1 MKEKSIDLH
10 IHSTMSDGTLSPR
23 EFVREAAQKGLCA
36 VALTDHDSVEG
47 VREAQNAAAGTDL
60 EVITGVELSV
70 YDDREMHILGYGIQP
85 EHPALQQFLR
95 RMKDSRAER
104 VRAIVRCLAKDGF
117 DIAADE
123 VFGRAAH
130 MAGRVHIAQCLLEK
144 GYIRSVGEA
153 FERFIGEGKPYYVPR
168 RQIRPQEAIAAIHE
182 AGGLAVLAHPY
193 FLHRDDTLAEL
204 LEGLTELDGLE
215 CHYPRHT
222 REQRELYRELA
233 RRFGL
238 LETGGSDFHGANRPE
253 AKLGQG
259 CCAEPIPYVCL
270 ERMREYKKK
279 LRK

>member
-23 EFVREAAQKGLCA
+23 EIVREAAELGLCA
-36 VALTDHDSVEG
+36 VALTDHDSVAG

-70 YDDREMHILGYGIQP
+70 YDDREMHILGYGIHP
-85 EHPALQQFLR
+85 EHAALQQFLR
-95 RMKDSRAER
+95 YCRETRAER
-104 VRAIVRCLAKDGF
+104 VRAIVRRLAEDGF
-117 DIAADE
+117 EISAAE
-123 VFGRAAH
+123 VFERAAH
-130 MAGRVHIAQCLLEK
+130 MAGRVHIAQCLMEK

-153 FERFIGEGKPYYVPR
+153 FERFFGEGKSYYVPR

-204 LEGLTELDGLE
+204 LAELTELDGLE

-222 REQRELYRELA
+222 REQRTLYQELA
-233 RRFGL
+233 QRFGL
-238 LETGGSDFHGANRPE
+238 LQTGGSDFHGANRPE

-259 CCAEPIPYVCL
+259 CCAEPIPYACL
-270 ERMREYKKK
+270 ERMREYKK